1 MTGFRNVWIF
11 LRPVALFAIGALTG
25 CSSRQASNE
34 QPPSGR
40 EHNSTENFG
49 FPSQTQPPS
58 WVPVYPGSRVSGL
71 TTRNVGGES
80 YTEFNLETSADCEV
94 VFAWY
99 DEQLK
104 LAGYSISKLV
114 TRTSGCDGALGAE
127 GPGRLRSIAMH
138 NFAGHDGK
146 DSSFAVVA
154 VSREAANHAQVGEAA
169 QIPDWVP
176 RYPNSTPANI
186 LVRRL
191 GQRRE
196 FDFSF
201 VTDDD
206 AQKVIGW
213 YQQKF
218 NAQQFTVVNS
228 SVFESSG
235 QITAQDA
242 AGRSIIT
249 VGVVPAGKRNG
260 VSIEARDGLD

>member
-1 MTGFRNVWIF
+1 MTGFPNVRTL
-11 LRPVALFAIGALTG
+11 LRPVALFAVCALVA

-34 QPPSGR
+34 QVPSGR
-40 EHNSTENFG
+40 EHNST
-49 FPSQTQPPS
+49 Q
-58 WVPVYPGSRVSGL
+58 
-71 TTRNVGGES
+71 
-80 YTEFNLETSADCEV
+80 
-94 VFAWY
+94 
-99 DEQLK
+99 
-104 LAGYSISKLV
+104 
-114 TRTSGCDGALGAE
+114 
-127 GPGRLRSIAMH
+127 

-186 LVRRL
+186 LVTRQ

-228 SVFESSG
+228 SVFESSA

-249 VGVVPAGKRNG
+249 IGVVPAGKRNG
-260 VSIEARDGLD
+260 VS